1 MEVIIDQLD
10 TVKSNSNLEKVNNP
24 EKVTNLV
31 IKNYNKDVQ
40 WSKLENFSNLEIL
53 NLENCWL
60 DNFNFFTAISKLQ
73 KLTTFKYNENCFFK
87 RSDKKINIKFLKLNK
102 ITLIFNKKDDPDFSF
117 LSLYDKENLSN
128 NFINSFPNF
137 PTAYQEVNEIEFVNY
152 EDFLEKVKEEDYDYL
167 YSDISEGKNVFFN
180 CDIYNLLRLKNLKNI
195 KFCEKDEEFFDKKKN
210 IRKNFVFSKH

>member
-40 WSKLENFSNLEIL
+40 WRKLENFSNLEIL
-53 NLENCWL
+53 HLENCWL

-87 RSDKKINIKFLKLNK
+87 RSDKL
-102 ITLIFNKKDDPDFSF
+102 FS
-117 LSLYDKENLSN
+117 YNLS
-128 NFINSFPNF
+128 
-137 PTAYQEVNEIEFVNY
+137 
-152 EDFLEKVKEEDYDYL
+152 
-167 YSDISEGKNVFFN
+167 FFFW
-180 CDIYNLLRLKNLKNI
+180 IRNI
-195 KFCEKDEEFFDKKKN
+195 L
-210 IRKNFVFSKH
+210 